1 MSSPAENKKQVSGL
15 NAGQWQDA
23 IVDQICERIFVAM
36 GAGNV
41 QAAFDYFDVDGDGNI
56 EYEEF
61 INALKSL
68 EIGLSD
74 DQACVCF
81 VCVVGACVCARGSY
95 TLFLTQTVPTGC
107 PVCHV
112 LSMSGSTMGA
122 VCVCVAREKK
132 IRVRMCIVLRF
143 ASHEA

>member
-1 MSSPAENKKQVSGL
+1 MDVNLIYGLQVSGL

-41 QAAFDYFDVDGDGNI
+41 ESAFDYFDVDGDGNI

-61 INALKSL
+61 VNALKAL

-74 DQACVCF
+74 DQVHLCC
-81 VCVVGACVCARGSY
+81 RRS
-95 TLFLTQTVPTGC
+95 
-107 PVCHV
+107 
-112 LSMSGSTMGA
+112 
-122 VCVCVAREKK
+122 
-132 IRVRMCIVLRF
+132 
-143 ASHEA
+143 